1 VVNSVWFCGVAG
13 RDYFYFLM
21 IDNPYSLVVVL
32 EVMGFDFQKY
42 LDIFL
47 EGGLFETG
55 RLLGDGLQRPD
66 LIFLFEH

>member
-47 EGGLFETG
+47 EAGCLRLDDFLAMDSKG
-55 RLLGDGLQRPD
+55 RT
-66 LIFLFEH
+66 